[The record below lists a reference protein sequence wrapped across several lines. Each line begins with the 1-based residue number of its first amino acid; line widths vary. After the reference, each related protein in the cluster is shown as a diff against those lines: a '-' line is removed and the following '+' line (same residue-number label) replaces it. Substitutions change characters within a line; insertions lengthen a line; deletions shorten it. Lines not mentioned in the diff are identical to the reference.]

1 MTPPLSA
8 NLAQSSLTHAEHS
21 TSAEKKAGKT
31 SESPKQV
38 LQNYPTSGA
47 WCSGGQFQTLAQD
60 PLPPDIHTVLTSPL
74 T

>member
-21 TSAEKKAGKT
+21 TSAEKAGKT

-38 LQNYPTSGA
+38 LQNYPTSCA
-47 WCSGGQFQTLAQD
+47 WCSGGQFQTLTQD
-60 PLPPDIHTVLTSPL
+60 PLPPNIDTVLTSPL